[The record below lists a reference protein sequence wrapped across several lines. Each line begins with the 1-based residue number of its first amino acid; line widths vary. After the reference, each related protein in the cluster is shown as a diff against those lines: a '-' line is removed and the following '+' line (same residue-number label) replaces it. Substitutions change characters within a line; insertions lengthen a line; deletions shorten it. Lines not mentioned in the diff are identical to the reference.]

1 LVSKLLHDQPY
12 QRKISQPIHSTTKT
26 KAVKRKFLTFH
37 RQIGTAP
44 TLLSGTIEY
53 NFGKKFLIS
62 TFAENQ
68 AVQFPP
74 TSVAAF
80 PVIKKVLYG
89 VPGFDIDMTEWF
101 RSYFFQNQVNGR
113 LNKQINFNS
122 IFGDPKFENF
132 SFLTFSKVR
141 SCKVVQN
148 HLLYS

>member
-1 LVSKLLHDQPY
+1 MVSKLLHDQPN
-12 QRKISQPIHSTTKT
+12 QRKISQPNHSISKT
-26 KAVKRKFLTFH
+26 KAVNQKIFKIYRE
-37 RQIGTAP
+37 IGSSPSLA
-44 TLLSGTIEY
+44 SGIIEY
-53 NFGKKFLIS
+53 NLGKNFLIS

-74 TSVAAF
+74 SSVAAF
-80 PVIKKVLYG
+80 PVIQKVLYG